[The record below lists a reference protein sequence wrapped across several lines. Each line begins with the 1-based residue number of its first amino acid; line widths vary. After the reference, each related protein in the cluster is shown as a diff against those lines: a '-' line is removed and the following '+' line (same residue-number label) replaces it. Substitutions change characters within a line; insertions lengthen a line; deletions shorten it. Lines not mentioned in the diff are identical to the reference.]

1 MLGLLPAQHLAHP
14 RPMAY
19 DLVLGPGACV
29 QVTTGSERPT
39 IVVATGPRAADEVQ
53 FSAEGDPAAIA
64 RLLVAGSLRARFG
77 RGIARVHGDR
87 GALGAMR
94 DLVGTP
100 KSLGDLVDAGVTL
113 DPALAL
119 RIIAEQLGASATE
132 PFSIAHRPGPE
143 SPPDAVLHAAPGR
156 APLVT
161 DASLELP
168 ATTTI
173 VCPPEAL
180 LGVLIGRSY
189 PGASIRGEGRPL
201 ALVRRALER
210 A

>member
-1 MLGLLPAQHLAHP
+1 LPAQRLAHP
-14 RPMAY
+14 RPVAY

-29 QVTTGSERPT
+29 QVTTGSQRPT
-39 IVVATGPRAADEVQ
+39 IVAAAGPRAADEVQ
-53 FSAEGDPAAIA
+53 FRAEGDPAAIA
-64 RLLVAGSLRARFG
+64 RLLVAGPLRARFG

-87 GALGAMR
+87 GTVSALR

-100 KSLGDLVDAGVTL
+100 QRLRDLVDAGVTL
-113 DPALAL
+113 DPALVL
-119 RIIAEQLGASATE
+119 RVIAEQIGASATE

-156 APLVT
+156 PPLVT

-168 ATTTI
+168 ATTTV

-180 LGVLIGRSY
+180 LGVLIGRSH